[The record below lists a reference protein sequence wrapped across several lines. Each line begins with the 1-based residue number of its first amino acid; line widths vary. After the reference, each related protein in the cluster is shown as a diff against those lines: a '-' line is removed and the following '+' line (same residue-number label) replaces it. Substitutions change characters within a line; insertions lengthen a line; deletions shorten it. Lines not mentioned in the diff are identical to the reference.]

1 MICLGREV
9 TQLVNATL
17 EAGYRSIQWNSTN
30 SFGKPVSAGVY
41 IYRINAGKFM
51 QARKMVLLK

>member
-1 MICLGREV
+1 
-9 TQLVNATL
+9 L